1 MKRTKILLPAAI
13 LGCLITMAA
22 SDVMAQGSAADA
34 VARYKKGRALIEQK
48 QYEEALAEL
57 DASYSLLDSPNTL
70 LLMAHA
76 ERELGRETIAAR
88 HYERVIEEAESRV
101 QRGEARFE
109 KTAADA
115 KEWLDK
121 LTKTLGRLTVVVTN
135 APEGAVVR
143 VDGDAVSA
151 EKSGDSLRVNSV
163 WWKPGTAVVQVVAGD
178 RSSRK
183 VTAEIPAGG
192 PASLSIDFEADA
204 MGSDSPAETA
214 PTNVSP
220 ETTEDSGGRGVPTAT
235 WVTGGIGLAGLA
247 TFGLFGSMAKS
258 KSSDL
263 DACSPSCPESERPTA
278 DAGKRDQTIA
288 NIGLV
293 VGGVGLLTAAG
304 FYFLQPSNA
313 EQEPGTVHVSVGPQS
328 VMLHGTFR

>member
-1 MKRTKILLPAAI
+1 MKRNKSLTAAI
-13 LGCLITMAA
+13 LGCLITMVA
-22 SDVMAQGSAADA
+22 SDVLAQGSSDEAI
-34 VARYKKGRALIEQK
+34 ARYKKGRALIEQK
-48 QYEEALAEL
+48 QYEQALAEL

-88 HYERVIEEAESRV
+88 HYERVIEEAEARV
-101 QRGEARFE
+101 RRGEPRFE

-121 LTKTLGRLTVVVTN
+121 LAKTLGRLSITVTN
-135 APEGAVVR
+135 APEGAVIK
-143 VDGDAVSA
+143 VDGNQVGATTSGASTLRV
-151 EKSGDSLRVNSV
+151 ENIWWKSG
-163 WWKPGTAVVQVVAGD
+163 PAVIQVVAGE

-183 VTAEIPAGG
+183 VAADIPSGG
-192 PASLSIDFEADA
+192 PASVTIDFGDDA
-204 MGSDSPAETA
+204 SAATQVETPLSTVSDEGA
-214 PTNVSP
+214 
-220 ETTEDSGGRGVPTAT
+220 EDSGRGIPTAT

-247 TFGLFGSMAKS
+247 TFGVFGSMAKS

-263 DACSPSCPESERPTA
+263 EACSPSCPESERSTA

-288 NIGLV
+288 NVGLV

-304 FYFLQPSNA
+304 FYLLQPSSK
-313 EQEPGTVHVSVGPQS
+313 EQEPGSVNVSVGPQS
-328 VMLHGTFR
+328 VLLHGTFW